1 MPQSEEVIT
10 VCGTI
15 SPDEMGIT
23 QTHEHLQVDAL
34 DHYGSYNLVIDDEE
48 QVINELIEFTAAGGK
63 TICDVTLDEIGR
75 NPLALKRISEAS
87 GVQVLMGS
95 GWYRQFGYPTI
106 VNEKTSYQLAEHLIR
121 EIEIGVGNSMR
132 SNGS

>member
-48 QVINELIEFTAAGGK
+48 QVINELI
-63 TICDVTLDEIGR
+63 
-75 NPLALKRISEAS
+75 
-87 GVQVLMGS
+87 
-95 GWYRQFGYPTI
+95 
-106 VNEKTSYQLAEHLIR
+106 
-121 EIEIGVGNSMR
+121 
-132 SNGS
+132 